1 MKPWQFAVVSL
12 ALLATAGCRS
22 DPAVPILERELR
34 HKEDE
39 IYRLRAQLEEFQDC
53 CTCQDVAAGGP
64 RPAPA
69 GPNGTPHGHPAA
81 PGGIAPP
88 SIELPGQ
95 PSSSVPDAL
104 KAPTPGGSAP
114 AGVPEVPESLRGP
127 SKPLSPKDLELPT
140 KPTSRNRL
148 PAPLDS
154 DGLALE
160 RGPAGT
166 GSRSGRV
173 KLASFSESGQPLAPA
188 GDSRRVQS
196 ITLNRTLTGSIL
208 GDDHIGDQGLL
219 VVVEPR
225 DADGRTVD
233 APAEIN
239 VAVLDPALRDEA
251 CRVARWDFTPAETA
265 ALFRRGGSGQAIHL
279 AVAWPAKRPVHR
291 KLHLFV
297 RYMTADGRQLKTDQ
311 PIEVVLP
318 GDQADH
324 GTTAD
329 TPANGRSPHAA
340 ARGDESAPQRPI
352 WSPDRR

>member
-12 ALLATAGCRS
+12 ALLATTGCRS

-34 HKEDE
+34 RKEDE
-39 IYRLRAQLEEFQDC
+39 IYCLRAKLEDLQDC
-53 CTCQDVAAGGP
+53 GTCQEVTTGGP
-64 RPAPA
+64 RPTPA
-69 GPNGTPHGHPAA
+69 EPNGAPRSRLAA

-88 SIELPGQ
+88 SIEMPGQ
-95 PSSSVPDAL
+95 PSSSIPEAL
-104 KAPTPGGSAP
+104 KAPTPGGSSP

-140 KPTSRNRL
+140 KPTSRNRS

-160 RGPAGT
+160 RGPG
-166 GSRSGRV
+166 GINSRSGRV
-173 KLASFSESGQPLAPA
+173 KLASFLASAQPLAPA
-188 GDSRRVQS
+188 GDSRRVDS
-196 ITLNRTLTGSIL
+196 ITLNRALTGSIL
-208 GDDHIGDQGLL
+208 GDDRTGDQGLL
-219 VVVEPR
+219 VVIEPR

-239 VAVLDPALRDEA
+239 VVVLDPALRGDA
-251 CRVARWDFTPAETA
+251 CRVARWDFTAAETVG
-265 ALFRRGGSGQAIHL
+265 LFRRSSSGQAIHL
-279 AVAWPAKRPVHR
+279 AVAWPANRPIHR

-297 RYMTADGRQLKTDQ
+297 RYVTADGREVERDQ

-329 TPANGRSPHAA
+329 AVTGPSSHTAVRRDDSQ
-340 ARGDESAPQRPI
+340 PQRPV